1 MEQYVVAKMHSHI
14 TRQSSNHIDILVGW
28 WVGGWVGK
36 LIYTGEAFSQWLL
49 FQAPETV
56 QCRTKTNKQKNKN
69 KQQDKKQT
77 QKIKSKQQEKIQNV
91 YVACTIKHATYW
103 ICIGVLQLLLWDV
116 CFLPS
121 LDSSHSMVLFI
132 H

>member
-1 MEQYVVAKMHSHI
+1 MVAKMHSHI
-14 TRQSSNHIDILVGW
+14 ARQSSNHIDMLVGW

-36 LIYTGEAFSQWLL
+36 LIYTGEASGYYSRHLKQYSAG
-49 FQAPETV
+49 QK
-56 QCRTKTNKQKNKN
+56 QTKKN

-103 ICIGVLQLLLWDV
+103 RCIGVLQLLLWDV